1 MNIAVLAGYTGISE
15 VNIMKNVYE
24 VKYKDGNEIKT
35 ATVKAYT
42 LTNALITFMK
52 YPIIYVNLVA
62 INEISFE
69 RYHALNTASAIRE
82 ADTWLDCENECAEL
96 CRLAG
101 MESEWREADG
111 ETFESVLIEAAKKL
125 NVEI

>member
-1 MNIAVLAGYTGISE
+1 
-15 VNIMKNVYE
+15 MKKPYE
-24 VKYKDGNEIKT
+24 VTYKDGNEFKT
-35 ATVKAYT
+35 ATVKAFT
-42 LTNALITFMK
+42 LTNALITLMK
-52 YPIIYVNLVA
+52 YPIVYVNLVT
-62 INEISFE
+62 INEITFE

-82 ADTWLDCENECAEL
+82 ADTWDECENECAEL

-111 ETFESVLIEAAKKL
+111 ETFEAVLIEAAKKL

>member
-1 MNIAVLAGYTGISE
+1 
-15 VNIMKNVYE
+15 MKKPYE
-24 VKYKDGNEIKT
+24 VTFKDGNELKT

-42 LTNALITFMK
+42 LPGALITLTN
-52 YPIIYVNLVA
+52 YPIVYVNLVA

-69 RYHALNTASAIRE
+69 RYHALNIASAIHE
-82 ADTWLDCENECAEL
+82 ADTWEDCEYECCEL

-111 ETFESVLIEAAKKL
+111 ETFEAVLIEAAKKL

>member
-1 MNIAVLAGYTGISE
+1 
-15 VNIMKNVYE
+15 MKKAYE
-24 VKYKDGNEIKT
+24 VKFKDGNEFKT
-35 ATVKAYT
+35 VTVKGYT
-42 LTNALITFMK
+42 LIGALCKLTNYINV
-52 YPIIYVNLVA
+52 YEDVVS

-111 ETFESVLIEAAKKL
+111 GTFEAVLIEAAKKL

>member
-1 MNIAVLAGYTGISE
+1 
-15 VNIMKNVYE
+15 MKKVYE
-24 VKYKDGNEIKT
+24 VKYKDGDTIIT
-35 ATVKAYT
+35 ATAKGYT
-42 LTNALITFMK
+42 LIGSLYVLCHYRN
-52 YPIIYVNLVA
+52 IYENLVSV
-62 INEISFE
+62 NEISFE
-69 RYHALNTASAIRE
+69 RYHALHIASAIRE
-82 ADTWLDCENECAEL
+82 ADTWGECENECAEL

>member
-1 MNIAVLAGYTGISE
+1 
-15 VNIMKNVYE
+15 MKKAYE
-24 VKYKDGNEIKT
+24 VTIKDGNEFKT
-35 ATVKAYT
+35 VTVSGYT
-42 LTNALITFMK
+42 LIGALMTLSK
-52 YPIIYVNLVA
+52 YPIVSYNIVSA
-62 INEISFE
+62 NEISFE

-101 MESEWREADG
+101 MESDWAEADRDN
-111 ETFESVLIEAAKKL
+111 FEAVLIEAAKKL